1 MTRPRIRTAPDRALW
16 RAARLAAL
24 TDAPDAFTRGL
35 ADWYRGG
42 EEEWMS
48 RLERAGTF
56 NVVAVGARDERPVGL
71 VRGVPQGAGIAQVR
85 SLWVCSTVRGQ
96 GLGDR
101 LLALVAGWAQ
111 RSGARTLTLAVL
123 PGNVHALAL
132 YERNGFVRT
141 GRTVDPLPSGTREHV
156 MAKPLR

>member
-1 MTRPRIRTAPDRALW
+1 MTRPRIRTAPDRTLW

-24 TDAPDAFTRGL
+24 TDAPDAYKRGL

-42 EEEWMS
+42 EEEWMA
-48 RLERAGTF
+48 RLEMTGTF
-56 NVVAVGARDERPVGL
+56 NVVAVGAQDERPVGL
-71 VRGVPQGAGIAQVR
+71 VRGVPQGAEVAQVR

-101 LLALVAGWAQ
+101 LLSLVTGWAQ
-111 RSGARTLTLAVL
+111 RSGVRALSLAVL

-132 YERNGFVRT
+132 YERHGFVRA
-141 GRTVDPLPSGTREHV
+141 GRTGDPVPSGAREHL